1 MLSRSCIC
9 AVGFKHVQ
17 AFCILP
23 LLQLQEVHPI
33 FEGGLWMRRGARM
46 QQLQHCRKYCFGY
59 ARVAPT
65 LFTADSI
72 GGQKFDDSVASRLA
86 SLF

>member
-1 MLSRSCIC
+1 MDE
-9 AVGFKHVQ
+9 K
-17 AFCILP
+17 
-23 LLQLQEVHPI
+23 
-33 FEGGLWMRRGARM
+33 GASM

-65 LFTADSI
+65 LFTADLI